1 MDIATVHMN
10 SNFTNAGQPL
20 VKNLN
25 NHCCR
30 THPAVDVAS
39 FKVIPTSIFIVLTA
53 GVWYFMISSTSIR
66 SVSPISVVIHS
77 TTFVL
82 HDRATPSQQEIE
94 KGPYL

>member
-1 MDIATVHMN
+1 MHMN
-10 SNFTNAGQPL
+10 SNFRNAGQPM

-53 GVWYFMISSTSIR
+53 GVWYFVISSTSIR

-82 HDRATPSQQEIE
+82 HDRATPSQQEKE
-94 KGPYL
+94 NKPYL